1 MGRIR
6 QLDEQTA
13 NMIAAGE
20 VVERPMGVVKEL
32 VENALDAGA
41 DRITVTADEG
51 GITRL
56 SVSDNGCGMD
66 AKDAAN
72 AFLRHATSKIT
83 SSRDLWDI
91 ATLGFRGEALPSI
104 ASVSKLTL
112 VTSDGN
118 DSTRVVIEYGKTASV
133 GPWPSDVG
141 TEVTVE
147 NLFARTPA
155 RLKHLRSAAYE
166 NSLIQDVI
174 MKFALSHPEVS
185 FTFISAGKTAFRSTG
200 SGSLQEVIFQCWG
213 REAAEQAIDVS
224 FSDYDYK
231 VTGCLVKPNITRS
244 SRNFMHIFMN
254 GRMIRTYRLY
264 QAVMDG
270 YEDFIVK
277 GRKPLCVLNITTDP
291 HLIDVN
297 VHPSKWE
304 IRISKENQLEYL
316 IRDHVKEAL
325 AGTMLAPNIH
335 PSPKREVLYE
345 QIPLDTNSA
354 FMRPFVEQAA
364 LAMKNTEEIPE
375 EKPAE
380 KKKEA
385 PGESVFPSQKEAPAV
400 PGEEK
405 TPKSRERREV
415 PPLAEAVNSEKAEP
429 LSKKLPEM
437 QVIGQLHEKFIL
449 CACEEGLAVIDQH
462 AAQERVHFEQYA
474 RMLNQDPVMM
484 DLLVPLSLKASND
497 LVERAEE
504 LNEAA
509 ADLHVCFEPFGGD
522 TLIVRSVPAWMKD
535 LEEEPFLQDVLDN
548 FRNERKSSYQRME
561 RKKIATL
568 ACHHSIR
575 FNRALTMAEM
585 KAVVEELNACDNPY
599 HCPHGR
605 PTFVILSEKE
615 LAREFLR

>member
-66 AKDAAN
+66 AKDAVN
-72 AFLRHATSKIT
+72 AFLRHATSKIS

-133 GPWPSDVG
+133 SPWPSDVG

-364 LAMKNTEEIPE
+364 LAKKKPEEIPE